1 MPSVSN
7 IAIGAN
13 MAAAAANKARHG
25 MNESIARLSTG
36 VRAMYGLMLPVTQWV
51 KAYKQLERVMRKLL
65 VTSKMVY
72 LMRKWVNPF
81 F

>member
-36 VRAMYGLMLPVTQWV
+36 VRAMYGGDAAGHSMGKKRKPLV
-51 KAYKQLERVMRKLL
+51 RVMLKQL
-65 VTSKMVY
+65 VTSKMVF
-72 LMRKWVNPF
+72 LCTTWVNLF